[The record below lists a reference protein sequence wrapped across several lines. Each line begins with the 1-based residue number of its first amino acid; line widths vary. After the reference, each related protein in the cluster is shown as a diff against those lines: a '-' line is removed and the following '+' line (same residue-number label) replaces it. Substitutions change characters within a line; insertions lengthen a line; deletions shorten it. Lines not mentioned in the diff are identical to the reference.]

1 MTEKSHIVT
10 PDEAYRHC
18 LRCGLCDASCPVYR
32 ESLIESDAPRGRVAL
47 IKALAED
54 SLELTPRYAD
64 RIYRCTLCAACGEI
78 CPSGVEMEMLLLG
91 ARQQL
96 AEQGLLSP
104 ATQRLADSLL
114 TAHNISGESN
124 ARRLIWT
131 ENMERPPSG
140 IGKERAE
147 IAYFVGCVSSFFP
160 QSYSIPQALAH
171 IMDVAGADYALLG
184 QEEWCCGY
192 PLLASGMAEQA
203 TETMAHNVA
212 RVKTMGVQTL
222 VTSCPSCYYMWRT
235 EYAERLGEL
244 GIRVLHATEWLD
256 ETLAAGQIRLRP
268 LPERVTYHDPC
279 DLGRKS
285 GLYEA
290 PRRVL
295 QQVPGLELVE
305 MAEHHANA
313 LCCGGGGNLE
323 SHDAALTTALAA
335 RRVAQAREVDA
346 QWLVSACQQCKRTL
360 ASASRRQARGGAGGR
375 LRVLDVVELI
385 ERQMETE

>member
-1 MTEKSHIVT
+1 MT

-32 ESLIESDAPRGRVAL
+32 ESLIESDSPRGRVAL
-47 IKALAED
+47 VKALAED
-54 SLELTPRYAD
+54 SLEPTPRYAD

-78 CPSGVEMEMLLLG
+78 CPSGVEMEALLLG
-91 ARQQL
+91 ARAEL
-96 AEQGLLSP
+96 ATHGFLSP

-131 ENMERPPSG
+131 ENMERPPRG

-160 QSYSIPQALAH
+160 QSYSIPQALTH
-171 IMDVAGADYALLG
+171 IMDAAGADYALLG

-192 PLLASGMAEQA
+192 PLLASGMEDRAI
-203 TETMAHNVA
+203 ETMAHNMA
-212 RVKTMGVQTL
+212 RVRAMGVQTL

-235 EYAERLGEL
+235 EYPERLGEQ

-256 ETLAAGQIRLRP
+256 ETLTAGRIRLRP
-268 LPERVTYHDPC
+268 LAERVTYHDPC

-323 SHDAALTTALAA
+323 SHDAMLTTALAA
-335 RRVAQAREVDA
+335 RRVAQAREADA

-360 ASASRRQARGGAGGR
+360 ASASRRQKGGAGGR
-375 LRVLDVVELI
+375 LRVLDIVELI